1 MTPRERIFETI
12 KEEMIKNIKSASLKS
27 IDIVDALNQELFGY
41 AHYLN
46 EMPNYLEPTESVTIN
61 TDETEPKTNIEPRH
75 SETENMESDAN
86 IIPVDNSDQQTEM
99 KVNPSDDSKDSSK
112 PANIGILKRGLANGR
127 IETQDGR
134 SIFIP
139 ESIIRKHD
147 YSHGDIINFEPMKSN
162 PEANHYYYTLIQKSN
177 SVKTDRKEM
186 SNAIA
191 KYDYNTGHYYVTD
204 NILGQ
209 SLKKLQ
215 DELDEYVLSD
225 QEIID
230 YNIQEDSIVDLAW
243 YQNNVAD
250 TIRVIWRH

>member
-12 KEEMIKNIKSASLKS
+12 KEEMIKNIKSANLKT
-27 IDIVDALNQELFGY
+27 INDVDSLNQELFGY

-46 EMPNYLEPTESVTIN
+46 EMPNYLEPTESVTID
-61 TDETEPKTNIEPRH
+61 TD
-75 SETENMESDAN
+75 ETENMESDAN
-86 IIPVDNSDQQTEM
+86 IIPVDNSNQQTKV
-99 KVNPSDDSKDSSK
+99 KVNASDDSEDSSE
-112 PANIGILKRGLANGR
+112 PVNVGILKRGLANGR

-147 YSHGDIINFEPMKSN
+147 YSHGDIINFEPMKDR
-162 PEANHYYYTLIQKSN
+162 PETNHYYYTLVQKSN
-177 SVKTDRKEM
+177 AVKTDRNEM

-191 KYDYNTGHYYVTD
+191 KYNYIGGYYYVTD

-215 DELDEYVLSD
+215 DELDEYVLSE
-225 QEIID
+225 QEVID

-243 YQNNVAD
+243 YQNNVTD